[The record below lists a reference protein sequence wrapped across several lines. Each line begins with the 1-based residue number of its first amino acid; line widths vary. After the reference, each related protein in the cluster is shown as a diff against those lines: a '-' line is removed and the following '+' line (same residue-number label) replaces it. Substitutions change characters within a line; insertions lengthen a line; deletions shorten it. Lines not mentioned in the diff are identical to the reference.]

1 MVVMLMM
8 ILYRA
13 FRKNKVNSDDDGF
26 DGFDGH
32 EDFKMLTH
40 LLLAKGTKNEAIF
53 FRFSSCVAI

>member
-26 DGFDGH
+26 DGFD
-32 EDFKMLTH
+32 FKMLTH
-40 LLLAKGTKNEAIF
+40 LLLAKGTKNGANF
-53 FRFSSCVAI
+53 LDFLLVLPYYT